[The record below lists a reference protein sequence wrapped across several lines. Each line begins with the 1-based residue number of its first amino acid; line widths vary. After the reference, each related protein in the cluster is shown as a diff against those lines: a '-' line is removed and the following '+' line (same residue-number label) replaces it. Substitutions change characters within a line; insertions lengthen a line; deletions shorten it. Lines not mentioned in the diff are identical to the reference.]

1 MKRSGG
7 VLRARLISFFVFFS
21 SSAPSALAFVRFGSP
36 MTKTKAGAGIPAA
49 TPLSAAAGTQY
60 SIGIDVG
67 TGSARCGVFS
77 LDGKLMGTASVD
89 ITMTQ
94 PGDGK
99 QGEFAEFFQQ
109 SSSNIW
115 ESICKVKQ
123 LK

>member
-1 MKRSGG
+1 MRTDP
-7 VLRARLISFFVFFS
+7 VSFIMMN
-21 SSAPSALAFVRFGSP
+21 PHI
-36 MTKTKAGAGIPAA
+36 KTKLVRCYQIPVA
-49 TPLSAAAGTQY
+49 
-60 SIGIDVG
+60 IGIDVG